1 MYGWRHFQPSL
12 TNCPKLSASHASPA
26 WGLQAVV
33 LQSRYWVPPCFAV
46 SRGPG
51 FLLYCAC
58 LDASRKRF
66 QAVIA
71 PGFHLFPSRTE
82 QLSPGAP
89 MVLRFKWE
97 SRSPPFLRI
106 LPRKFLPR
114 KGDRLAGE
122 DFFYGFPRPPARFP
136 PPLPPRPVLFIP
148 SFRFSPFRFPS
159 SLLPSFLP
167 GPFPA
172 FSFILLP
179 PPYGFL
185 SGEGGGAGG
194 WGSRLGFFAL
204 KGRGRALLEN
214 VLQIVSFSCG
224 FIL

>member
-1 MYGWRHFQPSL
+1 
-12 TNCPKLSASHASPA
+12 
-26 WGLQAVV
+26 
-33 LQSRYWVPPCFAV
+33 
-46 SRGPG
+46 
-51 FLLYCAC
+51 
-58 LDASRKRF
+58 
-66 QAVIA
+66 
-71 PGFHLFPSRTE
+71 
-82 QLSPGAP
+82 

-106 LPRKFLPR
+106 LPRKLLPR

-122 DFFYGFPRPPARFP
+122 DFFYGFPPKAAVFGRGGVDIPGQRVPRVGTRVSNGFPRPPARFP
-136 PPLPPRPVLFIP
+136 LPLLPRPVLFIP
-148 SFRFSPFRFPS
+148 FFRFLPFRF
-159 SLLPSFLP
+159 LPSFLP
-167 GPFPA
+167 GPFPT
-172 FSFILLP
+172 FSFILLPSP

-185 SGEGGGAGG
+185 SGEGGGAGGLLKAGAGG